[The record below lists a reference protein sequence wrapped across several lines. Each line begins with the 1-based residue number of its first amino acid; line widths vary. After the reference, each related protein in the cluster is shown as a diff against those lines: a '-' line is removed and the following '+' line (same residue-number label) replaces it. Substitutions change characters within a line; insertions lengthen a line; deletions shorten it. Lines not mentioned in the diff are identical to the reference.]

1 MICNKKALFQRIIIG
16 FFTVTTLSLLPAN
29 ISSKLPFQNQE
40 VYSYKISWKYMTV
53 GYAKSR
59 SIVDKKNGLI
69 KGHTSVTSLAFFK
82 KIYYIGGY
90 FGSHWNYQKRQPYY
104 AYEELYH
111 GKKYEKRS
119 YYYKGNRVT
128 VKRLEKRF
136 DERSYPHTG
145 KVKTIKNETRQILAP
160 GFSDLMGAF
169 YLMRITG
176 HSPKVGEVQKLQVL
190 PAGKKR
196 ILILQVL
203 KRERK
208 KLPYLGKRWAFL
220 IKAALAD
227 PKKQNK
233 ALAEQDIFF
242 KTKEPI
248 YMWVTD
254 DKKFI
259 PAIMYSKV
267 PYLGN
272 IYINLVKYY
281 QH

>member
-1 MICNKKALFQRIIIG
+1 MIVSVLITAAIG
-16 FFTVTTLSLLPAN
+16 PYTAAAQTKY
-29 ISSKLPFQNQE
+29 KLPFQNRE
-40 VYSYKISWKYMTV
+40 MYSYKIKWKFMTV

-59 SIVDKKNGLI
+59 SAVDKKNGLI
-69 KGHTSVTSLAFFK
+69 KGHTSVTSLNFFK
-82 KIYYIGGY
+82 KIYFIGGY
-90 FGSHWNYQKRQPYY
+90 FGSHWNYKARKPYY

-119 YYYKGNRVT
+119 YYYRGKTVRVR
-128 VKRLEKRF
+128 KLEKRF
-136 DERSYPHTG
+136 DERSYPHDG
-145 KVKTIKNETRQILAP
+145 PVKTIKNELKNIYAP
-160 GFSDLMGAF
+160 GFSDLMGSF
-169 YLMRITG
+169 YLMRMTG
-176 HSPKVGEVQKLQVL
+176 YSPRVGEVRKIKVL

-203 KRERK
+203 KRQKK
-208 KLPYLGKRWAFL
+208 KLPFFGKQWAFL

-227 PKKQNK
+227 PKKRGQILK
-233 ALAEQDIFF
+233 DQDIFF

-272 IYINLVKYY
+272 IYINLTNYKRY
-281 QH
+281 